1 MTHAANCAA
10 LGTLL
15 FIIIIIIIVV
25 IVVIISPRL
34 DSLLVLLSSV
44 GMTEILRC

>member
-15 FIIIIIIIVV
+15 FIIIIIIVV